1 MNIKRIVLIATMTL
15 SLLPLCAALA
25 AEKAKDEVP
34 GVQYQIEEWTCADM
48 LRETGDSRDFTM
60 IYMHGFI
67 SGKKSDMVMDTLEL
81 TEATDR
87 LLDICIADTSA
98 NLLKS
103 FEKARG

>member
-1 MNIKRIVLIATMTL
+1 MNIKKIAIAAILAL
-15 SLLPLCAALA
+15 SFVPICAAVA
-25 AEKAKDEVP
+25 GEKAKDEVP
-34 GVQYQIEEWTCADM
+34 GVQYQIDEWTCGDM

-67 SGKKSDMVMDTLEL
+67 SGKKSEMVMDTLEL
-81 TEATDR
+81 TQATDR
-87 LLDICIADTSA
+87 LLDICIADPSA